1 MFVRQVKAHLPT
13 KWGDFDLYSYAENH
27 EEIQPHL
34 ALVHKGMN
42 INEIVPV
49 RIHSECLTG
58 DLLGSLRCDCGEQF
72 EASMEYISEYKG
84 VMIYLRQEGRGIG
97 LINKLDAY
105 NLQDHGLNTIE
116 ANIHLGFEPDE
127 RDFDIAITIIKDI
140 GIKEIDLLTNNPE
153 KIAAIDNSDI
163 ILHKRI
169 PLIIPSKNENEN
181 YLKVKAQKMGHLLS
195 K

>member
-1 MFVRQVKAHLPT
+1 LFVRQVKAHLPT

>member
-1 MFVRQVKAHLPT
+1 LFVRQVKAHLPT

-27 EEIQPHL
+27 EEMQPHL

-72 EASMEYISEYKG
+72 EASMEYISAYEG

-127 RDFDIAITIIKDI
+127 RDFDIAITIIKDL

-169 PLIIPSKNENEN
+169 PLIIPSKHENEN